1 MQKQHTAMCNNL
13 IDKLEKE
20 NYLSFEEYLYL
31 IKNRDKCANYLYD
44 KANKMRKKVYGD
56 KIYIRGLIE
65 FSNYCKNDCLYCG
78 IRRSNSNAERYRL
91 TKEEILECA
100 DEGYKL
106 RLSYICYAKWR
117 RYVFHR

>member
-1 MQKQHTAMCNNL
+1 MQKQIIITCNNL

-31 IKNRDKCANYLYD
+31 IKNRKECADYLFE
-44 KANKMRKKVYGD
+44 KSSKMRDKIYGN

-91 TKEEILECA
+91 TKEEILECT

-106 RLSYICYAKWR
+106 RLSYVCYAKW
-117 RYVFHR
+117 